1 MTSTSIPALD
11 LPIQLFALG
20 TAVGMAIAV
29 INYHRTGDLELW
41 PVFIAYAAL
50 AFFAA
55 GLFATGWR
63 ALL

>member
-1 MTSTSIPALD
+1 
-11 LPIQLFALG
+11 
-20 TAVGMAIAV
+20 MAIAV
-29 INYHRTGDLELW
+29 VNYHRTGDLELW

-55 GLFATGWR
+55 GLLAAGWR